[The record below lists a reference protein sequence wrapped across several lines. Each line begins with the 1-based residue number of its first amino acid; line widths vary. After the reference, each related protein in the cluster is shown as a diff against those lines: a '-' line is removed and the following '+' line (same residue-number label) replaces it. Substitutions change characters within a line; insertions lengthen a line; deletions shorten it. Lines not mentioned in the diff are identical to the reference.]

1 VRRLTKILIAIVLVL
16 VLLLAGIIAV
26 PYYLLGINIFD
37 RSGWTTLDSGAVQ
50 YLDFYGRP
58 RTQWQQLEDSWYYF
72 DPDTGNMVT
81 GWLELPQGRYYL
93 GEDGIRRS
101 GWITLSD
108 GSYYIDSETF
118 TAVTGWFDQDGKRYY
133 MNSQGRMSTGMT
145 EVDGSRYCF
154 SQEGFLLTG
163 WQELDGRRFYLGEDG
178 KMVTGWVDAE
188 WGRCYLQED
197 GALGSGWTE
206 TDTGRYYL
214 TQDGCV
220 ATGKVETPEGIFLL
234 GEDGHPATGWFDLEG
249 KRYYLTEEGKATLGW
264 QEIDGSLYYFREDG
278 VMARGKVI
286 LDGKNYYFASTGKH
300 VYLVNAW
307 NPLPDDYDPEL
318 ADYNGKKIV
327 AEALEPLKAMI
338 KQVQSLGY
346 YKVTSIHRSVAS
358 QQAIW
363 DSRYNNFI
371 AAGYGKAGALAEVA
385 KQVAVPGTSEHH
397 LGLAVDIDGVKAV
410 HGWFFEHSWE
420 YGFVVRYPDGKTD
433 ITGITYE
440 PWHYRYVGKELAKEL
455 YELDMCLEEYMD
467 MLTEQEGYGAGT
479 ASNPDR

>member
-1 VRRLTKILIAIVLVL
+1 MRKLTKILIAVVVVLVL
-16 VLLLAGIIAV
+16 ALAAIIAV
-26 PYYLLGINIFD
+26 PYYTLGINIFD
-37 RSGWTTLDSGAVQ
+37 RSGWFTDKTGAVQ

-58 RTQWQQLEDSWYYF
+58 QKQWQELDGNWYYF
-72 DPDTGNMVT
+72 DADSGNMVT
-81 GWLELPQGRYYL
+81 GWLEQPEGRYYL
-93 GEDGIRRS
+93 GADGVRRS
-101 GWITLSD
+101 GWLHLSD
-108 GSYYIDSETF
+108 GSYYLDPANSV
-118 TAVTGWFDQDGKRYY
+118 AVTGWFVHDGATYH
-133 MNSQGRMSTGMT
+133 MDNLGRRAEGWQ
-145 EVDGSRYCF
+145 EIDGSRYLF
-154 SQEGFLLTG
+154 TGEGQMLTG
-163 WQELDGRRFYLGEDG
+163 WQEYNGHRYYLGQDG
-178 KMVTGWVDAE
+178 KMVTGWSDAD
-188 WGRCYLQED
+188 WGRCYLNAD
-197 GALGSGWTE
+197 GTLASGWTE
-206 TDTGRYYL
+206 TSEGRYYL
-214 TQDGCV
+214 TEEGCI
-220 ATGKVETPEGIFLL
+220 ATGRVETPEGVLFLDEQ
-234 GEDGHPATGWFDLEG
+234 GQPISGWFDLEG
-249 KRYYLTEEGKATLGW
+249 KRYYLTEDGQALLGW
-264 QEIDGSLYYFREDG
+264 QEIDGDRYYFREDG

-307 NPLPDDYDPEL
+307 NPLPEDYAPEL

-363 DSRYNNFI
+363 DSRYNNFV
-371 AAGYGKAGALAEVA
+371 AAGYSKAGALEEVA

-397 LGLAVDIDGVKAV
+397 LGLAVDIDGVPAV

-440 PWHYRYVGKELAKEL
+440 PWHYRYVGVELAKEL